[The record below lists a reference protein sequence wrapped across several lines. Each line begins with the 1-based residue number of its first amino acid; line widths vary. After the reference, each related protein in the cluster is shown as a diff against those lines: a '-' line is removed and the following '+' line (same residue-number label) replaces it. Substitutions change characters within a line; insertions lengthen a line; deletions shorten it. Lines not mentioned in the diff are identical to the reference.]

1 LIWRC
6 FLKRSARLITLISTA
21 TMNQFSWWAPAMSTC
36 QCYENL
42 LRTMPT
48 IQQSNTH
55 RSSPHLMSM
64 SQPKRCMQYRNVLS
78 CPPVLYSCTVLS
90 CPVLSCTVL
99 SCPVLSC
106 TVLYCTVYIHTVHI
120 GATRGVVCLL
130 SIGIKLASAIGE
142 SQCELSRGAK
152 RRGKL
157 SQDTGPEGPNYSG
170 KS

>member
-1 LIWRC
+1 MGTSHVNMPMLREP
-6 FLKRSARLITLISTA
+6 S
-21 TMNQFSWWAPAMSTC
+21 
-36 QCYENL
+36 ENHANN
-42 LRTMPT
+42 PT
-48 IQQSNTH
+48 IQH
-55 RSSPHLMSM
+55 SSIITSSDVDVAAEKMHAV
-64 SQPKRCMQYRNVLS
+64 QKCTVLS
-78 CPPVLYSCTVLS
+78 SCPVLLYCPVLSCTVLY
-90 CPVLSCTVL
+90 CTVL